1 MAKQSKNSKSNSKII
16 NGVDAVGSVAR
27 SGLER
32 FGSLLDSLNAKSGKA
47 SQFKAV
53 DLSEYKNST
62 ANNLLSQQTIKTSEQ
77 LLGSRFTTYSKY
89 AKKVVPDSV
98 FQKASDSAFSQVAKL
113 AVNWSEV
120 DLPGQQRFKGT
131 QALTDQERNALAR
144 DIANQNRALATIGG
158 VTGLAGLPG
167 MLADTLWL
175 LLVSLRTV
183 YQLAIVYD
191 KPLTGKQGVKMAYAV
206 IGSADLSKMQEK
218 QTILATLGVAK
229 GLVNSADNSGLR
241 NELTKGLGI
250 ANPNVQFYAQQV
262 DKLAEQFNFDL
273 DGINLGWM
281 SKFIPLVSVATT
293 VHYNSHLID
302 QVIGVAKATFG
313 PEPIMAKQ
321 ALTDQANSEKSDDQ
335 KDGANEDDSA
345 KDSAKDSTKKDDSTK
360 DESKSADKSEKT
372 DENEQ
377 NQQKQAEADK
387 EEQVSDKE
395 SADKKTAAK
404 KSEEKA
410 ETEEGAES
418 AKSESKQ
425 EQTSQK
431 KDDQQDTSKEADSK
445 SNKEQK

>member
-53 DLSEYKNST
+53 DLSEYKNRT

-89 AKKVVPDSV
+89 AKKVVPDSL

-113 AVNWSEV
+113 AANWSEV

-191 KPLTGKQGVKMAYAV
+191 KPLTGKQGIKMAYAV

-241 NELTKGLGI
+241 SELTKGLGI

-281 SKFIPLVSVATT
+281 SKFIPLLSVATT

-335 KDGANEDDSA
+335 KDSANEDN
-345 KDSAKDSTKKDDSTK
+345 SAKDSTKKDDSTE

-372 DENEQ
+372 DKNEQ

-387 EEQVSDKE
+387 EEQASDKE
-395 SADKKTAAK
+395 SADKETAAK

-425 EQTSQK
+425 DQTSQK

>member
-89 AKKVVPDSV
+89 AKKVVPDSL

-113 AVNWSEV
+113 AANWSEV
-120 DLPGQQRFKGT
+120 DLPGQQRFQGT

-191 KPLTGKQGVKMAYAV
+191 KPLTGKQGIKMAYAV

-241 NELTKGLGI
+241 SELTKGLGI

-321 ALTDQANSEKSDDQ
+321 ALTEQANSEKSDNQ
-335 KDGANEDDSA
+335 KDSANEDDSA
-345 KDSAKDSTKKDDSTK
+345 KDTTKKDDSTK

-372 DENEQ
+372 DKNEQ

-387 EEQVSDKE
+387 EEQASDKE
-395 SADKKTAAK
+395 SADKETAAK

-410 ETEEGAES
+410 ETEEES
-418 AKSESKQ
+418 ESPKSESKQ

-431 KDDQQDTSKEADSK
+431 KDDQQDTSKEVDSK

>member
-16 NGVDAVGSVAR
+16 KGVDAVGSVAR

-89 AKKVVPDSV
+89 AKKVVPDSL

-113 AVNWSEV
+113 AANWSEV

-241 NELTKGLGI
+241 SELTKGLGI

-281 SKFIPLVSVATT
+281 SKFIPLLSVATT

-335 KDGANEDDSA
+335 KDSANED
-345 KDSAKDSTKKDDSTK
+345 DSAKDSTKKDDSTK

-372 DENEQ
+372 DKNEQ

-387 EEQVSDKE
+387 EEQASDKE
-395 SADKKTAAK
+395 SADKETAAK

>member
-89 AKKVVPDSV
+89 AKKVVPDSL

-113 AVNWSEV
+113 AANWSEV
-120 DLPGQQRFKGT
+120 DLPGQQRFQGT

-191 KPLTGKQGVKMAYAV
+191 KPLTGKQGIKMAYAV

-241 NELTKGLGI
+241 SELTKGLGI

-321 ALTDQANSEKSDDQ
+321 ALTEQANSEKSDDQ
-335 KDGANEDDSA
+335 KDSANEDDSA
-345 KDSAKDSTKKDDSTK
+345 KDTTKKDDSTK

-372 DENEQ
+372 DKNEQ

-387 EEQVSDKE
+387 EEQASDKE
-395 SADKKTAAK
+395 SADKETAAK

-410 ETEEGAES
+410 ETEEES
-418 AKSESKQ
+418 ESPKSESKQ

-431 KDDQQDTSKEADSK
+431 KDDQQDTSTEVDSK

>member
-89 AKKVVPDSV
+89 AKKVVPDSL

-113 AVNWSEV
+113 AANWSEV

-241 NELTKGLGI
+241 SELTKGLGI

-335 KDGANEDDSA
+335 KDSANEDN
-345 KDSAKDSTKKDDSTK
+345 SAKDSTKKDDSTK

-372 DENEQ
+372 DKNEQ

-387 EEQVSDKE
+387 EEQASDKE
-395 SADKKTAAK
+395 SADKETAAE

>member
-89 AKKVVPDSV
+89 AKKVVPDSL

-113 AVNWSEV
+113 AANWSEV

-241 NELTKGLGI
+241 SELTKGLGI
-250 ANPNVQFYAQQV
+250 ANPNVEFYAQQV

-281 SKFIPLVSVATT
+281 SKFIPLLSVATT

-335 KDGANEDDSA
+335 KDSANEDDSA
-345 KDSAKDSTKKDDSTK
+345 KDSTKKDSSTK

-372 DENEQ
+372 DKNEQ

-387 EEQVSDKE
+387 EEQASDKE
-395 SADKKTAAK
+395 STDKETAAK

-431 KDDQQDTSKEADSK
+431 KDNQQDTSKEADSK

>member
-1 MAKQSKNSKSNSKII
+1 MAKQSKKSKSNSKII

-89 AKKVVPDSV
+89 AKKVVPDSL

-113 AVNWSEV
+113 AANWSEV
-120 DLPGQQRFKGT
+120 DLPGQQRFQGT

-191 KPLTGKQGVKMAYAV
+191 KPLTGKQGIKMAYAV

-241 NELTKGLGI
+241 SELTKGLGI

-335 KDGANEDDSA
+335 KNSANEDDSA
-345 KDSAKDSTKKDDSTK
+345 KDTTKKDDSTK

-372 DENEQ
+372 DKNEQ
-377 NQQKQAEADK
+377 NQQNQQKQVEADK
-387 EEQVSDKE
+387 EEQASDKE
-395 SADKKTAAK
+395 SADKETAAK

-410 ETEEGAES
+410 ETEEGSES
-418 AKSESKQ
+418 PKSESKQ

>member
-89 AKKVVPDSV
+89 AKKVVPDSL

-113 AVNWSEV
+113 AANWSEV

-241 NELTKGLGI
+241 SELTKGLGI

-281 SKFIPLVSVATT
+281 SKFIPLLSVATT

-345 KDSAKDSTKKDDSTK
+345 KDSTKKDDSTK

-372 DENEQ
+372 DKNEQ

-387 EEQVSDKE
+387 EEQALDKE
-395 SADKKTAAK
+395 SADKETAAE

-431 KDDQQDTSKEADSK
+431 KGDQQDTSKEADSK

>member
-89 AKKVVPDSV
+89 AKKVVPDSL

-113 AVNWSEV
+113 AANWSEV
-120 DLPGQQRFKGT
+120 DLPGQQRFQGT

-191 KPLTGKQGVKMAYAV
+191 KPLTGKQGIKMAYAV

-241 NELTKGLGI
+241 SELTKGLGI

-321 ALTDQANSEKSDDQ
+321 ALTEQANSEKSDDQ
-335 KDGANEDDSA
+335 KDRANEDDSA
-345 KDSAKDSTKKDDSTK
+345 KDTTKKDDSTK

-372 DENEQ
+372 DKNEQ

-387 EEQVSDKE
+387 EEQASDKE
-395 SADKKTAAK
+395 SADKETAAK

-410 ETEEGAES
+410 ETEEGAKS
-418 AKSESKQ
+418 AKSEFKQ

-431 KDDQQDTSKEADSK
+431 KDDQQDASKEADSK

>member
-89 AKKVVPDSV
+89 AKKVVPDSL

-113 AVNWSEV
+113 AANWSEV

-241 NELTKGLGI
+241 SELTKGLGI

-321 ALTDQANSEKSDDQ
+321 ALTEQANSEKSDDQ
-335 KDGANEDDSA
+335 KDSANED
-345 KDSAKDSTKKDDSTK
+345 DSAKDSTKKDDSTK

-372 DENEQ
+372 DKNEQ

-387 EEQVSDKE
+387 EEQASDKE
-395 SADKKTAAK
+395 SADKETAAE

>member
-16 NGVDAVGSVAR
+16 KGVDAVGSVAR

-89 AKKVVPDSV
+89 AKKVVPDSL

-113 AVNWSEV
+113 AANWSEV

-241 NELTKGLGI
+241 SELTKGLGI

-281 SKFIPLVSVATT
+281 SKFIPLLSVATT

-345 KDSAKDSTKKDDSTK
+345 KDSTKKDDSTK

-372 DENEQ
+372 DKNEQ

-387 EEQVSDKE
+387 EEQASDKE
-395 SADKKTAAK
+395 SADKETASE

-431 KDDQQDTSKEADSK
+431 KDDQQDTSKEVDSK

>member
-89 AKKVVPDSV
+89 AKKVVPDSL

-113 AVNWSEV
+113 AANWSEV

-241 NELTKGLGI
+241 SELTKGLGI

-281 SKFIPLVSVATT
+281 SKFIPLLSVATT

-335 KDGANEDDSA
+335 KDSANEDDSA
-345 KDSAKDSTKKDDSTK
+345 KDSTKKDNSTK

-372 DENEQ
+372 DKNEQ

-387 EEQVSDKE
+387 EEQASDKE
-395 SADKKTAAK
+395 SADKETTAK

>member
-53 DLSEYKNST
+53 DLSEHKNST

>member
-16 NGVDAVGSVAR
+16 KGVDAVGSVAR

-89 AKKVVPDSV
+89 AKKVVPDSL

-113 AVNWSEV
+113 AANWSEV

-241 NELTKGLGI
+241 SELTKGLGI

-262 DKLAEQFNFDL
+262 DKLAGQFNFDL

-281 SKFIPLVSVATT
+281 SKFIPLLSVATT

-335 KDGANEDDSA
+335 KDSANED
-345 KDSAKDSTKKDDSTK
+345 DSAKDSTKKDDSTK

-372 DENEQ
+372 DKNEQ

-387 EEQVSDKE
+387 EEQASDKE
-395 SADKKTAAK
+395 SADKETASE

>member
-89 AKKVVPDSV
+89 AKKVVPDSL

-113 AVNWSEV
+113 AANWSEV

-241 NELTKGLGI
+241 SELTKGLGI

-273 DGINLGWM
+273 DGINLSWM

-335 KDGANEDDSA
+335 KDSANEDN
-345 KDSAKDSTKKDDSTK
+345 SAKDSTKKDDSTE

-372 DENEQ
+372 DKNEQ

-387 EEQVSDKE
+387 EEQASDKE
-395 SADKKTAAK
+395 SADKETAAK

-425 EQTSQK
+425 DQTSQK

>member
-16 NGVDAVGSVAR
+16 KGVDAVGSVAR

-89 AKKVVPDSV
+89 AKKVVPDSL

-113 AVNWSEV
+113 AANWSEV

-241 NELTKGLGI
+241 SELTKGLGI

-281 SKFIPLVSVATT
+281 SKFIPLLSVATT

-335 KDGANEDDSA
+335 KDSANEDDSA
-345 KDSAKDSTKKDDSTK
+345 KDTTKKDDSTK

-372 DENEQ
+372 DKNEQ

-387 EEQVSDKE
+387 EEQASDKE
-395 SADKKTAAK
+395 SADKETAAK

-410 ETEEGAES
+410 ETEEES
-418 AKSESKQ
+418 ESPKSESKQ

>member
-89 AKKVVPDSV
+89 AKKVVPDSL

-113 AVNWSEV
+113 AANWSEV

-241 NELTKGLGI
+241 SELTKGLGI

-321 ALTDQANSEKSDDQ
+321 ALTEQANSEKSDDQ
-335 KDGANEDDSA
+335 KDSANEDDSA
-345 KDSAKDSTKKDDSTK
+345 KDTTKKDDSTK

-372 DENEQ
+372 DKNEQ

-387 EEQVSDKE
+387 EEQASDKE
-395 SADKKTAAK
+395 SADKETAAE

>member
-16 NGVDAVGSVAR
+16 KGVDAVGSVAR

-89 AKKVVPDSV
+89 AKKVVPDSL

-113 AVNWSEV
+113 AANWSEV

-241 NELTKGLGI
+241 SELTKGLGI

-281 SKFIPLVSVATT
+281 SKFIPLLSVATT

-335 KDGANEDDSA
+335 KDSANED
-345 KDSAKDSTKKDDSTK
+345 DSAKDSTKKDDSTK

-372 DENEQ
+372 DKNEQ

-387 EEQVSDKE
+387 EEQASDKE
-395 SADKKTAAK
+395 SADKETASE

>member
-89 AKKVVPDSV
+89 AKKVVPDSL

-113 AVNWSEV
+113 AANWSEV

-241 NELTKGLGI
+241 SELTKGLGI

-281 SKFIPLVSVATT
+281 SKFIPLLSVATT

-335 KDGANEDDSA
+335 KDSANED
-345 KDSAKDSTKKDDSTK
+345 DSAKDSTKKDDSTK

-372 DENEQ
+372 DKNEQ

-387 EEQVSDKE
+387 EEQASDKE
-395 SADKKTAAK
+395 SADKETTAK

-410 ETEEGAES
+410 ETEEES
-418 AKSESKQ
+418 ESPKSESKQ

-431 KDDQQDTSKEADSK
+431 KDDQQDTSKEVDSK

>member
-16 NGVDAVGSVAR
+16 KGVDAVGSVAR

-89 AKKVVPDSV
+89 AKKVVPDSL

-113 AVNWSEV
+113 AANWSEV

-241 NELTKGLGI
+241 SELTKGLGI

-281 SKFIPLVSVATT
+281 SKFIPLLSVATT

-335 KDGANEDDSA
+335 KDSANED
-345 KDSAKDSTKKDDSTK
+345 DSAKDSTKKDDSTK

-372 DENEQ
+372 DKNEQ

-387 EEQVSDKE
+387 EEQASDKE
-395 SADKKTAAK
+395 SADKETASE
-404 KSEEKA
+404 KSEAKA

>member
-89 AKKVVPDSV
+89 AKKVVPDSL

-113 AVNWSEV
+113 AANWSEV
-120 DLPGQQRFKGT
+120 DLPGQQRFQGT

-191 KPLTGKQGVKMAYAV
+191 KPLTGKQGIKMAYAV

-321 ALTDQANSEKSDDQ
+321 SLTDQANSEKSDDQ
-335 KDGANEDDSA
+335 KDSANED
-345 KDSAKDSTKKDDSTK
+345 DSAKDSTKKDDSTK

-372 DENEQ
+372 DKNEQ

-387 EEQVSDKE
+387 EKQASDKE
-395 SADKKTAAK
+395 SADKETAAK

-425 EQTSQK
+425 EQTSPK

>member
-89 AKKVVPDSV
+89 AKKVVPDSL

-113 AVNWSEV
+113 AANWSEV

-241 NELTKGLGI
+241 SELTKGLGI

-273 DGINLGWM
+273 DGINLSWM

-335 KDGANEDDSA
+335 KDSANEDN
-345 KDSAKDSTKKDDSTK
+345 SAKDSTKKDDSTK

-372 DENEQ
+372 DKNEQ

-387 EEQVSDKE
+387 EEQASDKE
-395 SADKKTAAK
+395 SADKETAAK

>member
-1 MAKQSKNSKSNSKII
+1 MAKQSKKSKSNSKII

-89 AKKVVPDSV
+89 AKKVVPDSL

-113 AVNWSEV
+113 AANWSEV
-120 DLPGQQRFKGT
+120 DLPGQQRFQGT

-191 KPLTGKQGVKMAYAV
+191 KPLTGKQGIKMAYAV

-241 NELTKGLGI
+241 SELTKGLGI

-321 ALTDQANSEKSDDQ
+321 ALTEQANSEKSDDQ
-335 KDGANEDDSA
+335 KDSANEDDSA
-345 KDSAKDSTKKDDSTK
+345 QDTTKKDDSTK

-372 DENEQ
+372 DKNEQ

-387 EEQVSDKE
+387 EEQASDKE
-395 SADKKTAAK
+395 SADKETAAK

-410 ETEEGAES
+410 ETEEES
-418 AKSESKQ
+418 ESPKSESKQ

>member
-16 NGVDAVGSVAR
+16 TGVDAVGSVAR

-89 AKKVVPDSV
+89 AKKVVPDSL

-113 AVNWSEV
+113 AANWSEV

-241 NELTKGLGI
+241 SELTKGLGI

-321 ALTDQANSEKSDDQ
+321 ALTDQANSEKSADQ
-335 KDGANEDDSA
+335 KDSANED
-345 KDSAKDSTKKDDSTK
+345 DSAKDSTKKDDSTK

-372 DENEQ
+372 DKNE
-377 NQQKQAEADK
+377 QKQAEADK
-387 EEQVSDKE
+387 EEQASDKE
-395 SADKKTAAK
+395 SADKETAAKKTAAK
-404 KSEEKA
+404 KTEEKA
-410 ETEEGAES
+410 EPEEGAES
-418 AKSESKQ
+418 PKSESKQ

>member
-16 NGVDAVGSVAR
+16 KGVDAVGSVAR

-89 AKKVVPDSV
+89 AKKVVPDSL

-113 AVNWSEV
+113 AANWSEV

-241 NELTKGLGI
+241 SELTKGLGI

-281 SKFIPLVSVATT
+281 SKFIPLLSVATT

-335 KDGANEDDSA
+335 KDSANED
-345 KDSAKDSTKKDDSTK
+345 DSAKDSTKKDDSTK

-372 DENEQ
+372 DKNEQ

-387 EEQVSDKE
+387 EEQASDKE
-395 SADKKTAAK
+395 STDKETAAK

-431 KDDQQDTSKEADSK
+431 KDDQQDTSKEVDSK